1 MAPECPVS
9 AAAVR
14 AGLKAAQINNIRTN
28 DVITEPQSQQI
39 SSPSSRTSMP
49 SSTSQPQPR
58 LSLPLP
64 GLVAPVSLNDNDNK
78 MRSMLLLL
86 LVVVKTLV
94 DDHACSA
101 DEFTNSDF
109 SE

>member
-1 MAPECPVS
+1 MAGHPYAC
-9 AAAVR
+9 
-14 AGLKAAQINNIRTN
+14 LKAAQINNIRTN

-39 SSPSSRTSMP
+39 SSP

-86 LVVVKTLV
+86 VVVVKTLV

-101 DEFTNSDF
+101 DEF
-109 SE
+109 